1 MEENEKSP
9 KIFIRHFFIFY
20 IKVAVIHTLTYIVFG
35 ILFSNMFDYSSI
47 YSNDIIT
54 NFMRGFE
61 SPLTVI
67 GPFLQPIRAIFIA
80 IALFPLRKLIA
91 TKFGWFILWLI
102 FVCIGIIAAPSS
114 APSSIE
120 GLIYTQLPLEFHLV
134 NLPELLIQT
143 FTFSIILWVVEM
155 LPHTEKEFSSRVFLL
170 KLLFAILYTMIGIF
184 LTSICGII
192 IMNFLELDYNN
203 AKLDRGTVSYLSTIS
218 ILTII
223 ISYSFADKV
232 YKNKLWLLLTIPLI
246 LLLYILF
253 PYGYNYLFKTVY
265 NNNMSLIPYSL
276 SAVLMSIIYYVLF
289 VIIYGKLK
297 NINKKSDIIEADII
311 EKNEPETTN
320 EDNNRDN
327 LKVIEINP
335 DNNEDEKKDDLK
347 YIEINPDD
355 NNK

>member
-1 MEENEKSP
+1 MEENENSP

-35 ILFSNMFDYSSI
+35 ILFSNMFDYSSV
-47 YSNDIIT
+47 YNNDIVS

-80 IALFPLRKLIA
+80 IALFPLRKVIA
-91 TKFGWFILWLI
+91 TKFGWFVLWLI
-102 FVCIGIIAAPSS
+102 FACIGIIAAPSS

-120 GLIYTQLPLEFHLV
+120 GLIYTQLPIEFHLS
-134 NLPELLIQT
+134 NLPELLVQT
-143 FTFSIILWVVEM
+143 FSFSIILWVVEM
-155 LPHTEKEFSSRVFLL
+155 LPHSEKEFSSRVFLL
-170 KLLFAILYTMIGIF
+170 KLLFAIIYTMIGIF

-253 PYGYNYLFKTVY
+253 PYGYNYLFNTVY

-276 SAVLMSIIYYVLF
+276 SAVLMSIIYYVIF
-289 VIIYGKLK
+289 VIIYGKLR
-297 NINKKSDIIEADII
+297 NINKKSDIIEVDVV
-311 EKNEPETTN
+311 EKNDVETTN
-320 EDNNRDN
+320 NNRDN
-327 LKVIEINP
+327 FNVIEIKP
-335 DNNEDEKKDDLK
+335 EDNTKDDVK

>member
-1 MEENEKSP
+1 MENDNSP
-9 KIFIRHFFIFY
+9 KIFLRHFFVFY

-35 ILFSNMFDYSSI
+35 ILFSNLFDYSDV
-47 YSNDIIT
+47 YNNDIVV

-61 SPLTVI
+61 SPLTLI

-80 IALFPLRKLIA
+80 IALFPLRKLII
-91 TKFGWFILWLI
+91 TKLGWFIIWLI
-102 FVCIGIIAAPSS
+102 FACIGIIGAPSS
-114 APSSIE
+114 APGSIE
-120 GLIYTQLPLEFHLV
+120 GLIYTQLPLNFHII

-143 FTFSIILWVVEM
+143 FSFSIILWVSEM
-155 LPHTEKEFSSRVFLL
+155 LPHSEKEFSNRVFFI
-170 KLLFAILYTMIGIF
+170 KLIFAIFYTMIGIF
-184 LTSICGII
+184 LTSVCGIVI
-192 IMNFLELDYNN
+192 INFLELDYNN

-265 NNNMSLIPYSL
+265 NNNMALIPYSL

-289 VIIYGKLK
+289 VIVYGKLK
-297 NINKKSDIIEADII
+297 NINKKPAAD
-311 EKNEPETTN
+311 KTK
-320 EDNNRDN
+320 EDNDINKDN
-327 LKVIEINP
+327 KEEIKHIETNQEDVKVIELTA
-335 DNNEDEKKDDLK
+335 DD
-347 YIEINPDD
+347 IVR
-355 NNK
+355 

>member
-35 ILFSNMFDYSSI
+35 ILFSNMFDYSSV

-91 TKFGWFILWLI
+91 TKFGWFMLWLI

-143 FTFSIILWVVEM
+143 FSFSIILWVVEM

-170 KLLFAILYTMIGIF
+170 KLLFAIIYTMIGIF

-203 AKLDRGTVSYLSTIS
+203 AKLDRGTVSYLSAIS

-253 PYGYNYLFKTVY
+253 PYGYNYLFNTVY

-289 VIIYGKLK
+289 AVIYGKLK
-297 NINKKSDIIEADII
+297 NINKKSDIVKADVIEN
-311 EKNEPETTN
+311 NEAETTN
-320 EDNNRDN
+320 NDRDN

-335 DNNEDEKKDDLK
+335 DDNENQKKDDIK
-347 YIEINPDD
+347 YIEINPDND
-355 NNK
+355 DK